1 MIMVVIKVIEDLQY
15 TDYRLSAFHV
25 ISHLKFKPSLSDK
38 SYYPYLQMRKL
49 RYADTK

>member
-1 MIMVVIKVIEDLQY
+1 MIMVMITVIEDLQY

-25 ISHLKFKPSLSDK
+25 ISHLTFKPTLSEK
-38 SYYPYLQMRKL
+38 SYYPYLQMKKL